1 MDLMKILRSFE
12 EFLFEAVT
20 WLYFYPRT
28 LARIVRRPLAMMD
41 YADAEEAEPE
51 ENRFNDGLSPPV
63 LLLISLVLANTV
75 GWAAHID
82 LPPDAAPL
90 SQALFNSQQNLLF
103 FRCLIFS
110 LIPLVAALTLLNR
123 QGAPV
128 SRETLRR
135 PFYAQCYLAAP
146 FALAVSLGGIGLQ
159 RGGVYA
165 GAGLAAI
172 VLFTAW
178 LLVVQSLWFRERLG
192 LPAVAAFGAAAWA
205 LLRAIAYNAL
215 IVVPVVLL

>member
-75 GWAAHID
+75 GWAAHIS
-82 LPPDAAPL
+82 LPADAAPL
-90 SQALFNSQQNLLF
+90 GKALFDSQQNLLF

-123 QGAPV
+123 EGTPV

-146 FALAVSLGGIGLQ
+146 FALAVSLGGVGLQ
-159 RGGVYA
+159 RGGVFA
-165 GAGLAAI
+165 DAGLVAI
-172 VLFTAW
+172 LVFTAW

-192 LPAVAAFGAAAWA
+192 IPAVAALITAVWA
-205 LLRAIAYNAL
+205 LLRALVYNL
-215 IVVPVVLL
+215 LMVVPVVLL

>member
-28 LARIVRRPLAMMD
+28 LVRIVRRPLAMMD
-41 YADAEEAEPE
+41 YADAEDAEPE
-51 ENRFNDGLSPPV
+51 QSRFNDGLSPPV

-75 GWAAHID
+75 GWAAHIA
-82 LPPDAAPL
+82 LPADASPL
-90 SQALFNSQQNLLF
+90 SKALFDSQQNLLF

-110 LIPLVAALTLLNR
+110 LVPLVAALTLLNR
-123 QGAPV
+123 QGVPV

-146 FALAVSLGGIGLQ
+146 FALALSLGVIGLQ

-165 GAGLAAI
+165 DAGLAAI
-172 VLFTAW
+172 VVFTAW
-178 LLVVQSLWFRERLG
+178 LLVIQSLWFREHLR
-192 LPAVAAFGAAAWA
+192 LPAAAAFGTAAWA
-205 LLRAIAYNAL
+205 LLRALAYNGL
-215 IVVPVVLL
+215 IVTPVILL